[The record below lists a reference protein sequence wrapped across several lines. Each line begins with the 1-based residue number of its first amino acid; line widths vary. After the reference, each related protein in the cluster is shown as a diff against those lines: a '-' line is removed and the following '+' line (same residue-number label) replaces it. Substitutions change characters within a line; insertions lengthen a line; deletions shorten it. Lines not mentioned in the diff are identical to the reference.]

1 MKTYTYSEARQQFA
15 ALLDEARRAGRVQ
28 IRRRD
33 GQLFVLQPA
42 KQERSPLDVPG
53 VAAGLLAGDSAAW
66 LREERE
72 AAGDRLLER
81 ASGAPVPTSAEPQ
94 RRTRSSPDER

>member
-1 MKTYTYSEARQQFA
+1 MKTHTYSEARQHFS

-42 KQERSPLDVPG
+42 TQERCPLDVPG

-66 LREERE
+66 LMTKVHVVGNAMTATPRS
-72 AAGDRLLER
+72 
-81 ASGAPVPTSAEPQ
+81 ASWASSATS
-94 RRTRSSPDER
+94 S